1 MNGTLRSK
9 EHHNFFRRA
18 LTDEYDC
25 LLCLKHCLRC
35 EETAG
40 KLVGYSHGLYTVAV
54 CIMSNFSKSRILAL
68 EVGDD
73 EGWRENVRRFEGM
86 SRQDL

>member
-54 CIMSNFSKSRILAL
+54 CIMSNFSKSRTLAL
-68 EVGDD
+68 EVSPPPLPPAG
-73 EGWRENVRRFEGM
+73 RRPAYSSGA
-86 SRQDL
+86 

>member
-1 MNGTLRSK
+1 MNGTLRTK
-9 EHHNFFRRA
+9 EHHSFFRRA

-25 LLCLKHCLRC
+25 LICLKHCLRC
-35 EETAG
+35 EKTAA
-40 KLVGYSHGLYTVAV
+40 KLAGYSHGLYTVAV

-73 EGWRENVRRFEGM
+73 LRRWEVCVFVGYF
-86 SRQDL
+86 S